1 MHLEQLHNNTTLLQM
16 TVMHW
21 ATAVCT
27 VHHSF
32 CIACQQA
39 LVSQAAHCTQQH
51 AAALATSCLGLATHM
66 PPPPP
71 QHHAPPPPH
80 SNHHPPPNPT
90 LASPPPPPGKA
101 TPHKLD
107 KCTLMQAQAALSGQ
121 LVVARQ
127 QHADV
132 CMQLQKEHAALQQAA
147 LQEHAI
153 QKVTWPHLAAF
164 VYPPCFGP
172 WTHIGMRSL

>member
-1 MHLEQLHNNTTLLQM
+1 
-16 TVMHW
+16 
-21 ATAVCT
+21 
-27 VHHSF
+27 
-32 CIACQQA
+32 
-39 LVSQAAHCTQQH
+39 
-51 AAALATSCLGLATHM
+51 
-66 PPPPP
+66 
-71 QHHAPPPPH
+71 
-80 SNHHPPPNPT
+80 
-90 LASPPPPPGKA
+90 
-101 TPHKLD
+101 
-107 KCTLMQAQAALSGQ
+107 MQAQAALSGQ

-164 VYPPCFGP
+164 MYPPCFGP